1 MMNKGKLGT
10 ALGAAALMFGAA
22 CGQDLNVTNP
32 NNPDIARALASPAD
46 VQSVAVSSL
55 NSWFLASTYIYPYQM
70 LVVTSDALTANF
82 GNFGMRFNNVEPRIP
97 YHNIAADNDAPVA
110 RDSWNSDY
118 GTLGQANDAL
128 IAIKNGIQLPGGTD
142 QYKALAMFSQAG
154 SYTQLGLLFDKAFV
168 VDENFDASKGQPALV
183 PYDSVVKAAMAKWD
197 AVIALTN
204 GHSDWS
210 YDATVFPSSNGTLT
224 GTRLN
229 RLSNTMAAMTLA
241 YAPRNAA
248 DAAKVDWAKV
258 LQYADKGIGTGSAG
272 APFDFSEIADGGN
285 SWYNYFM
292 YYTDDPTWMRVD
304 QHLIHQMNASV
315 PDKYNGTNIAPT
327 GTGDARLGPGK
338 DYQYDG
344 TVIGDAT
351 RGIYMQSPYS
361 HRRYYDVAE
370 SSPTAL
376 EGPMPYILAA
386 ESDLL
391 KAEALVRT
399 NGDLNL
405 AATLINNTRVTRGG
419 LAPMT
424 AASGSAALLAAIT
437 YERVVELMGTSGTT
451 FFALR
456 HDDALQSGTLRH
468 LPVPAAE
475 LEQDGLPV
483 YTFGGVGL
491 PVQNVIPVGSGRFT
505 AALQNPSAKTIV
517 LPNGR
522 TGTIRTNVY
531 HQSPRAAGVFKF

>member
-1 MMNKGKLGT
+1 MMNKGKLGM

-22 CGQDLNVTNP
+22 CGQDLNVTDP
-32 NNPDIARALASPAD
+32 NAPDIARALASPAD
-46 VQSVAVSSL
+46 VQSVAISSL
-55 NSWFLASTYIYPYQM
+55 NSWFLASSYIYPYQM

-82 GNFGMRFNNVEPRIP
+82 GNFGMRFNNLEPRIQ

-128 IAIKNGIQLPGGTD
+128 IAIKNGIQLPGGTA
-142 QYKALAMFSQAG
+142 QYQALAQFSQAG
-154 SYTQLGLLFDKAFV
+154 SLTQLGLLFDKAFV

-183 PYDSVVKAAMAKWD
+183 PYDSVVKAAMVKWD
-197 AVIALTN
+197 AVIAATN
-204 GHSDWS
+204 GHSDWT
-210 YDATVFPSSNGTLT
+210 YDATVFPSSNGALT

-229 RLSNTMAAMTLA
+229 QLANTEAAMTLA
-241 YAPRNAA
+241 YEPRNAA
-248 DAAKVDWAKV
+248 DAAKVDWARV
-258 LQYADKGIGTGSAG
+258 LKYANAG
-272 APFDFSEIADGGN
+272 LTTDFSVIGDGGN
-285 SWYNYFM
+285 VWYNYFM
-292 YYTDDPTWMRVD
+292 FYTDDPTWMRVD
-304 QHLIHQMNASV
+304 QHLVHQMDPVV
-315 PDKYNGTNIAPT
+315 PDKYNGTNVPPS
-327 GTGDARLGPGK
+327 GNGDARLGDGSDGH
-338 DYQYDG
+338 DYHYDNS
-344 TVIGDAT
+344 VIGDAT

-361 HRRYYDVAE
+361 HRRYFDVAE
-370 SSPTAL
+370 DSPTAL
-376 EGPMPYILAA
+376 QGPMPYILAT
-386 ESDLL
+386 ENDLL

-399 NGDLNL
+399 NGDLGA
-405 AATLINNTRVTRGG
+405 AATLINNTRVTRGH

-456 HDDALQSGTLRH
+456 HDDALQAGTLRH

-491 PVQNVIPVGSGRFT
+491 PVQNLIPLSAGRFA
-505 AALQNPSAKTIV
+505 AALQAPASKTIV

-522 TGTIRTNVY
+522 VTTLRMKVQHKTP
-531 HQSPRAAGVFKF
+531 HSASAFKY